1 MGKQFER
8 VDACIWIT
16 ESPESKTSSLNNYT
30 PKEKI
35 SKSTVLKRD
44 DISPQVLSE
53 SICQESINAFISLII
68 LEPCT

>member
-30 PKEKI
+30 PRENIEKH
-35 SKSTVLKRD
+35 S
-44 DISPQVLSE
+44 
-53 SICQESINAFISLII
+53 A
-68 LEPCT
+68 